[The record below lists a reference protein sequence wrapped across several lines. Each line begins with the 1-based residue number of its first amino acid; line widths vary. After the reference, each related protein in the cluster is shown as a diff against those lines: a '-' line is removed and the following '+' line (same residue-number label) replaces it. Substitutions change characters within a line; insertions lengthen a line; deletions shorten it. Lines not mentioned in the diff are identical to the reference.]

1 MKNSKL
7 FLSSIIICFIPAL
20 IGGLATSSSVTTW
33 YPSLIKPDFTPPNW
47 LFGPAWTVLYLFQ
60 GLSLYLI
67 RQTPVKDMAAKK
79 ITLSFFYLQ
88 LGLNLLWSVLF
99 FGLKNPL
106 LALLEIGF
114 LDITVLFTL
123 ISAYRLNKTAS
134 FLLLPY
140 MGWISF
146 ATWLNFQIFILNP

>member
-1 MKNSKL
+1 ML
-7 FLSSIIICFIPAL
+7 FSSIVICFIPAI

-33 YPSLIKPDFTPPNW
+33 YPGLNKPDLTPPNW

-67 RQTPVKDMAAKK
+67 RQTNAHDTVSKK

-99 FGLKNPL
+99 FGLKNPG
-106 LALLEIGF
+106 LALIEIGF
-114 LDITVLFTL
+114 LDITVLFT
-123 ISAYRLNKTAS
+123 IIAAHRINKTAS
-134 FLLLPY
+134 YLLLPY
-140 MGWISF
+140 IGWISF
-146 ATWLNFQIFILNP
+146 ATWLNYQIFILNP